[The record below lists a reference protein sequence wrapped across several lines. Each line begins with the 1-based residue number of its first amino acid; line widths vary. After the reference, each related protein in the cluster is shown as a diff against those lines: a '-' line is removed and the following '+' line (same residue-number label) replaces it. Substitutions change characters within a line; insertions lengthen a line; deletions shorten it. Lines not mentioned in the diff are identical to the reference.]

1 MYLQRCN
8 VPVGELPFL
17 ASACSLTNLCL
28 LLVLKFE
35 RGPRSG
41 MPQISKT
48 SFHILAFARSS
59 SSVFPS
65 RSFPFVYRD
74 QYTTGGMRP
83 CVGFGSFLD
92 AANNIKKKRDD
103 KEEVVV
109 E

>member
-35 RGPRSG
+35 AWATLRA

-65 RSFPFVYRD
+65 PVVSFRLRD
-74 QYTTGGMRP
+74 LLIAVKRGGI
-83 CVGFGSFLD
+83 GS
-92 AANNIKKKRDD
+92 
-103 KEEVVV
+103 VVP
-109 E
+109 